1 MGGKLSRKSTQ
12 QVMGSEAAK
21 PIYYASLSV
30 PRSPDEPELTQVN
43 KSDQFFVGG
52 NMNHLG
58 LNVSRKFHRAR
69 AICLLVAL
77 GGAVAVSG
85 DAAQRAVPAEFQGRW
100 VPSKA
105 ACESPVA
112 VVIGA
117 DRLTLVNGKDSH
129 ALGEIEMAG
138 PGYWGPDYRGIMAV
152 LITEFS
158 GHQPVTASFNVGEK
172 KGVAQLDFAPV
183 MPGKAPAQKAYNA
196 HISKLNLAKR
206 FPLDKVPL
214 KKCAGAASAR

>member
-1 MGGKLSRKSTQ
+1 
-12 QVMGSEAAK
+12 
-21 PIYYASLSV
+21 
-30 PRSPDEPELTQVN
+30 
-43 KSDQFFVGG
+43 
-52 NMNHLG
+52 MNHLG
-58 LNVSRKFHRAR
+58 FTVAVGREFYRAG

-77 GGAVAVSG
+77 GRAVGVSG
-85 DAAQRAVPAEFQGRW
+85 AAAQRAVPAEFQGRW

-105 ACESPVA
+105 ACDSPVA
-112 VVIGA
+112 VVIAA
-117 DRLTLVNGKDSH
+117 DRLTLVNGKDSQ

-172 KGVAQLDFAPV
+172 KGVAQLDFSPV
-183 MPGKAPAQKAYNA
+183 MPGNSTAQQKAYNA
-196 HISKLNLAKR
+196 RISKLNLAKR
-206 FPLDKVPL
+206 FPLDKVSL